1 MKIKL
6 KKQTEFELLFT
17 ADKPQSLQVGKW
29 YEIKPYKK
37 NRSLEQNKMIWAIL
51 TIIQEHTGTDKWE
64 LYLNL
69 LEQVG
74 VLVEYLEAIP
84 EAEATLKRVYRIVEV
99 KEHRLSS
106 RGVKTCLFKCYVG
119 SSTFNTNEMK
129 ILLDESISLASSLG
143 IQIDVEALEVE

>member
-1 MKIKL
+1 
-6 KKQTEFELLFT
+6 
-17 ADKPQSLQVGKW
+17 
-29 YEIKPYKK
+29 
-37 NRSLEQNKMIWAIL
+37 MIWAIL

-74 VLVEYLEAIP
+74 VLVEYLEAP
-84 EAEATLKRVYRIVEV
+84 HEAEATLSRIFRIVKKVENRTSLKGKPTALYKV
-99 KEHRLSS
+99 
-106 RGVKTCLFKCYVG
+106 YVG
-119 SSTFNTNEMK
+119 SSQFNTNEMK